1 VTTAAD
7 PFPEPPVVAAIRA
20 RWPAAVR
27 DVAHNRG
34 QYRVTVERSA
44 LVEIV
49 TALRDDA
56 ALKFDFLVDLTAVD
70 HFPAEPR
77 FRTLYV
83 LRSMT
88 RREEV
93 VLKCDVP
100 EDDCRVPTVSGIHA
114 CANALERECY
124 DMFGIHFDGHP
135 DLRRIL
141 MPEMFTDFPM
151 RKDFP
156 MQGKMT
162 DQEWAE
168 WIISRAQRTEGE
180 DA

>member
-1 VTTAAD
+1 MTEIPSAEPAA
-7 PFPEPPVVAAIRA
+7 VAAVRA
-20 RWPAAVR
+20 RRPESVR
-27 DVAHNRG
+27 DVAENRG
-34 QYRVTVERSA
+34 QFRVTVEREA
-44 LVEIV
+44 L
-49 TALRDDA
+49 TDLLTFLRDDA
-56 ALKFDFLVDLTAVD
+56 ALKFDFLVDLSAID
-70 HFPAEPR
+70 HYPAAPR
-77 FRTLYV
+77 FSMFYV

-100 EDDCRVPTVSGIHA
+100 EDDCRIATVGGIFH

-124 DMFGIHFDGHP
+124 DMFGIHFAGHP

-141 MPEMFTDFPM
+141 MPEVFTDFPL

-156 MQGKMT
+156 MQGKMS

-180 DA
+180 EV